1 MFGQSNWKSE
11 FTQRMDQM
19 EQQILD
25 LQRALADS
33 KAQTARLSQ
42 MFKNVSKKILLR
54 FPVSIESLEKHLI
67 YDLIFAEEIDT
78 WLQMAREGAILDLRS
93 ADEFNKSHIPGA
105 INLPLEQIAHRL
117 DKIDRGSPILL
128 VCENGVKSVTASEQL
143 AAKGFPFIYVL
154 KGGMSHYQGATK
166 VLEEITQAA
175 EV

>member
-1 MFGQSNWKSE
+1 MFGQSNWKTDV
-11 FTQRMDQM
+11 TQRMDQM

-33 KAQTARLSQ
+33 KAQTMRLSQ

-54 FPVSIESLEKHLI
+54 LPVSIESLEKHLI
-67 YDLIFAEEIDT
+67 YDLIFAEEIET

-93 ADEFNKSHIPGA
+93 SDEFSKSHIPGA
-105 INLPLEQIAHRL
+105 FNLPLEQLTNRL
-117 DKIDRGSPILL
+117 DKIARGAPVLL
-128 VCENGVKSVTASEQL
+128 VCENGVKSVTASEHL

-166 VLEEITQAA
+166 ALEEIAQSV